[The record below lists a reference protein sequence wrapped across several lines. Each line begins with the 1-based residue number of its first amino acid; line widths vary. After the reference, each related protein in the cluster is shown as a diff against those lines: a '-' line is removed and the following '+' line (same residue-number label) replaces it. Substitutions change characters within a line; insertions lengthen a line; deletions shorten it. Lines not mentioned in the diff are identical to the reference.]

1 MRGDV
6 MEQPFAELLS
16 ECLGRVLVRER
27 FISEAEYKE
36 SLKRMMASGQR
47 QGAVLVEMGCISP
60 QNLQY
65 ALGLQMR
72 AKLVE
77 LFSWKF
83 GEYQFNSEA
92 SLPPEGVGLEMSITA
107 LVYEERRVFA
117 AIDGRKT
124 VAELKALELLK
135 ESELDRL
142 LYAMKCTRLVRLSE
156 APLTVHSRFD
166 LQ

>member
-6 MEQPFAELLS
+6 MEQPFAELLAELERSKIKKIVYFREGTPHSIKSNLLS

-107 LVYEERRVFA
+107 LIYEGARLCFDCER
-117 AIDGRKT
+117 
-124 VAELKALELLK
+124 
-135 ESELDRL
+135 SW
-142 LYAMKCTRLVRLSE
+142 AMSTICTWG
-156 APLTVHSRFD
+156 
-166 LQ
+166 